1 MLNKLRSPQ
10 IFIVL
15 VPLLLLLQYL
25 FRFHLLDLRVP
36 FSYDGDALLSLAAI
50 KTMIND
56 GWVFRGTQ
64 LGAPFGFNF
73 LDFPGAD
80 NFFWVVL
87 KIFTLFS
94 DDHFLILNVFY
105 IFGYVLI
112 YFATYWAL
120 RKYEVNIFLSVAFA
134 IAFTVAPYHFLRN
147 AKHLFLAIYFIVP
160 LISVVMIDVTNGLLK
175 NSNGKFGNLT
185 SSYFLILVL
194 TGMCGIYYAFFS
206 ILIFSLL
213 GIIGYLRNKDLVII
227 KNTVIG
233 VFVILLAALSNLIPS
248 LYYRFIE
255 GPNLMVAQRSFIES
269 ELYGLKLIQLVLP
282 IWGHSSALF
291 ARLNHKYQEQIL
303 ITEATSSALGVLAT
317 IGFFYLLISLIIR
330 LRPSL
335 DERLEVLS
343 RINLFAFLI
352 GTVGGL
358 GGIFAF
364 FITPEF
370 RGLNR
375 ISIFIAFFSLFALA
389 IILDKTLN
397 AINSQ
402 YKKVYFLALSLF
414 ISAFALFD
422 QVPKGVIGQNP
433 ELTKSFYAEK
443 KFYKELE
450 NLVPPKSLIYQYPY
464 VQFPEI
470 AELYKEGYYS
480 YFKPYLQSGGIGWS
494 YGAIKGRPPDFWNKA
509 ISALD
514 PNEQVKSLQK
524 SGFSGILVNT
534 DACKNGCIDML
545 QVLKSVSRVDPLISP
560 DGVNIFYPI
569 EPAKLA
575 EITPK
580 LFHIPA
586 DGFYGLE
593 SNRNGESWSWAGANG
608 TLLVYNFSKDP
619 ANAMLEAKIVVVN
632 SSKLSV
638 DGRSTPRELAFIPN
652 EERQVTLELQLAPG
666 KNVIAFNT
674 GMPPVEIKPD
684 PRRFGFRLSS
694 IRIVA
699 LD

>member
-1 MLNKLRSPQ
+1 M
-10 IFIVL
+10 
-15 VPLLLLLQYL
+15 
-25 FRFHLLDLRVP
+25 P

-50 KTMIND
+50 KTMISD

-80 NFFWVVL
+80 NFFLVVL
-87 KIFTLFS
+87 KMFTIFS
-94 DDHFLILNVFY
+94 SDHFLILNIFY
-105 IFGYVLI
+105 IFGFALI
-112 YFATYWAL
+112 YFATYWSL

-147 AKHLFLAIYFIVP
+147 AKHLFLATYFIVP
-160 LISVVMIDVTNGLLK
+160 IISAVMIDLTNGILK
-175 NSNGKFGNLT
+175 NSSGRFGKLT
-185 SSYFLILVL
+185 LSYFFILVL
-194 TGMCGIYYAFFS
+194 AGMCGIYYAFFS

-213 GIIGYLRNKDLVII
+213 GIIGYLRYKDLAVI

-233 VFVILLAALSNLIPS
+233 IFVILLAALSNLLPS
-248 LYYRFIE
+248 LYYRLVE
-255 GPNLMVAQRSFIES
+255 GPNLLVAQRSFIES
-269 ELYGLKLIQLVLP
+269 ELYGLKLIQLILP
-282 IWGHSSALF
+282 IWGHSSNLF
-291 ARLNHKYQEQIL
+291 ASLNHRYQEQIL
-303 ITEATSSALGVLAT
+303 ITEATSSALGILASV
-317 IGFFYLLISLIIR
+317 GFFYLLISLIAR
-330 LRPSL
+330 LRPVL
-335 DERLEVLS
+335 DERLQVLS

-375 ISIFIAFFSLFALA
+375 ISIFIAFFSLLALA
-389 IILDKTLN
+389 IILDKILN

-402 YKKVYFLALSLF
+402 YKKVYFLALSLC
-414 ISAFALFD
+414 ISVFALFD

-433 ELTKSFYAEK
+433 ELIKSFYVEK
-443 KFYKELE
+443 KFYKDLE
-450 NLVPPKSLIYQYPY
+450 DLVPPGSVIYQYPY
-464 VQFPEI
+464 VQFPES

-480 YFKPYLQSGGIGWS
+480 YFKPYLQTIGISWS
-494 YGAIKGRPPDFWNKA
+494 YGAIKGRPADFWNNA
-509 ISALD
+509 ISTLD
-514 PNEQVKSLQK
+514 PNERVKSLRK
-524 SGFSGILVNT
+524 SGFSGVLVNT

-545 QVLKSVSRVDPLISP
+545 QALKSVSRFDPLISP
-560 DGVNIFYPI
+560 DGVNVFYPI
-569 EPAKLA
+569 QPARLP

-580 LFHIPA
+580 LSYIPA

-593 SNRNGESWSWAGANG
+593 SNRNGESWSWAGANAK
-608 TLLVYNFSKDP
+608 LLVYNFSKDP
-619 ANAMLEAKIVVVN
+619 VKAVFEARISVVN
-632 SSKLSV
+632 SSKLSI
-638 DGRSTPRELAFIPN
+638 DNRSTLQEIAFIPN
-652 EERQVTLELQLAPG
+652 EEQRVTLEFQLAPG
-666 KNVIAFNT
+666 KNIIAFNT

-684 PRRFGFRLSS
+684 PRKFGFRLSS